1 MNPSIPAP
9 RPRSPHLQIY
19 RPQWSSVLSITHRLS
34 GVLLVLLLVAWLWW
48 LMALADGPDR
58 HADFMALA
66 GTAPLRVLWGLL
78 AWALFFHLFNG
89 IRHLLWDAGWLLEL
103 PAARRSGYLV
113 VLAATLAA
121 AWYWRALA

>member
-1 MNPSIPAP
+1 MNPSIP

-34 GVLLVLLLVAWLWW
+34 GVLLVLLLAAWLWW
-48 LMALADGPDR
+48 LKALAGGPES
-58 HADFMALA
+58 HAGFMALA
-66 GTAPLRVLWGLL
+66 GNGPFRVLWGVL

-113 VLAATLAA
+113 AAAATLAA